1 MKRFLLFFIAVIF
14 TVNTGYCVI
23 DAATGENVKGYKGDL
38 PDVLERFDKMLP
50 KTSSPQFQSIDAFN
64 TSRGY
69 KPVPRDNPTFVN
81 TMIKKAKVSEFV
93 NDINEILPIVEKLV
107 YSIENNEN
115 EQLFTARANYLYDDV
130 EFFRKKYAD
139 APEHYYPVYSALI
152 AVSNRAKG
160 IVSIRNEARVYA
172 SYLPYQTEGYMYSP
186 QYINEQLS
194 HLKAELL
201 NAISLMKD
209 VD

>member
-1 MKRFLLFFIAVIF
+1 MKRFLLVFIAVIF
-14 TVNTGYCVI
+14 TVNAGYCVI

-194 HLKAELL
+194 YLKAELL
-201 NAISLMKD
+201 NAIKLMKD